1 MAAAK
6 LGMVQGL
13 LAEVRAKRVSMAAV
27 PAPSFKF
34 KSKSKAAAPASK
46 GGSRSAAVR
55 KAWQTRKG

>member
-27 PAPSFKF
+27 PAPSFK
-34 KSKSKAAAPASK
+34 SKSKAAAPASK